1 MLGFSSLAI
10 GYFLPLGKKIGGFF
24 DSKLPTLNWQP
35 ESLLI
40 PGLFLV
46 ALGFVNSIFA
56 FMMGLVG
63 FQRIG
68 QIGEFDGLIYI
79 STLFLSVG
87 IFLLWLAVFR
97 MKRLN
102 FNAVPVIGI
111 LLFITVLKAVFAGN
125 RGNLLGSFIMVSMA
139 YFLAGKKIKWRQG
152 IVFSILLIGVIFIG
166 MIYGT
171 TFRNVK
177 QTESQISS
185 DQYIDNIGRTFE
197 VLTEQDLTKLLE
209 QGVTSLAERLDAVSP
224 LAVVVSNYEQL
235 APYEESYGLDNNI
248 IKDTLTFFVPRA
260 LWKDKPLASEPRKYG
275 DLYFNYGDNS
285 FTITPM
291 GDLLRNFG
299 VLGIP
304 LGMALLGFCLRIIYS
319 ALVEERAFS
328 FWRLTLYYVCLSS
341 VVYESFY
348 GGILPILVKNAA
360 VTIIG
365 LIIVWFMV
373 KQTDARAPA
382 PMYRVKLKA

>member
-1 MLGFSSLAI
+1 
-10 GYFLPLGKKIGGFF
+10 
-24 DSKLPTLNWQP
+24 
-35 ESLLI
+35 
-40 PGLFLV
+40 
-46 ALGFVNSIFA
+46 
-56 FMMGLVG
+56 
-63 FQRIG
+63 
-68 QIGEFDGLIYI
+68 
-79 STLFLSVG
+79 
-87 IFLLWLAVFR
+87 
-97 MKRLN
+97 
-102 FNAVPVIGI
+102 
-111 LLFITVLKAVFAGN
+111 
-125 RGNLLGSFIMVSMA
+125 
-139 YFLAGKKIKWRQG
+139 
-152 IVFSILLIGVIFIG
+152 